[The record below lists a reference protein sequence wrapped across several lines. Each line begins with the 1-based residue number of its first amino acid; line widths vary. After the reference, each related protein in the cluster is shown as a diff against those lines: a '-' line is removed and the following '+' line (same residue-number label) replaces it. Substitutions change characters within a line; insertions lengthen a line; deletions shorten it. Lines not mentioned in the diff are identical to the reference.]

1 MSGSH
6 FDISD
11 KIIMQD
17 IFQGLFRKSE
27 RQQPLQFLRRIPH
40 REITAKEKLILTES
54 IQKFP
59 KQIDVNELLNEKTRL
74 RSFCKLCA
82 VPEVYIGRS

>member
-40 REITAKEKLILTES
+40 REITAKEKLISALMRV
-54 IQKFP
+54 KFFFN
-59 KQIDVNELLNEKTRL
+59 QVGGNLIGGLDGMNIDLAGSPLAK
-74 RSFCKLCA
+74 
-82 VPEVYIGRS
+82 